1 MGGFL
6 LMASLPHDQGI
17 LEFSLSIVM
26 EAVMNT
32 MNTQEQ
38 FKREPDK
45 SDAQTNNPE
54 TSGSM
59 AMVMHAAKYGLLTL
73 LREQLHTSGIDV
85 VNARDEYGDTA
96 LIVAAR
102 NGRTGIVKELLQV
115 KGIEVN
121 ARREQGKTALIH
133 AAKNG
138 KIEMVKNLLDVPG
151 IDLDVVDK
159 YGKSALM
166 YAEEESHTEIALMI
180 RNAMRTDR

>member
-1 MGGFL
+1 MTL
-6 LMASLPHDQGI
+6 ADEQDIRNNESIHDN
-17 LEFSLSIVM
+17 V
-26 EAVMNT
+26 
-32 MNTQEQ
+32 
-38 FKREPDK
+38 
-45 SDAQTNNPE
+45 QTNAPE
-54 TSGSM
+54 ISGSM
-59 AMVMHAAKYGLLTL
+59 AMVMHSAKYGLLTL
-73 LREQLHTSGIDV
+73 LREQLHTAGIDV

-121 ARREQGKTALIH
+121 ARREHGKTALMH

-138 KIEMVKNLLDVPG
+138 KIEMVKNLLNAQG

>member
-1 MGGFL
+1 
-6 LMASLPHDQGI
+6 
-17 LEFSLSIVM
+17 
-26 EAVMNT
+26 MNT
-32 MNTQEQ
+32 INTQEQ
-38 FKREPDK
+38 SRREPDK
-45 SDAQTNNPE
+45 NDAQTNDPE

-73 LREQLHTSGIDV
+73 LREQLHSAGIDV

-121 ARREQGKTALIH
+121 ARREHGKTALMH

-138 KIEMVKNLLDVPG
+138 KIEMVKNLLNVPG
-151 IDLDVVDK
+151 IDLDVIDK
-159 YGKSALM
+159 YGKSALV
-166 YAEEESHTEIALMI
+166 YAEEEAHTEIVLMI
-180 RNAMRTDR
+180 RNALRTGR

>member
-6 LMASLPHDQGI
+6 LMASLRHGQGV

-26 EAVMNT
+26 EADMNT
-32 MNTQEQ
+32 INTQEQ
-38 FKREPDK
+38 SRRGPDK
-45 SDAQTNNPE
+45 SDVQTNDPE

-73 LREQLHTSGIDV
+73 LREQLHTTGIDV

-121 ARREQGKTALIH
+121 ARREQGKTALMH

-138 KIEMVKNLLDVPG
+138 RSQQTVSFPGFQIFHRSGAGSRLTTRPYCVPDHQCYFG
-151 IDLDVVDK
+151 V
-159 YGKSALM
+159 
-166 YAEEESHTEIALMI
+166 
-180 RNAMRTDR
+180 